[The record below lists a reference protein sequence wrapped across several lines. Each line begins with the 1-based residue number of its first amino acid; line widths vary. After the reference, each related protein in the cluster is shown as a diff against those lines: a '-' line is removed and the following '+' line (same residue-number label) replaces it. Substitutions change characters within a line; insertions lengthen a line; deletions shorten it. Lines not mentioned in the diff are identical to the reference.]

1 MADTPL
7 MKQYKEMKSQYS
19 DMVLFFRLGDFYEMF
34 DEDAKEVSALL
45 NLTLTHR
52 GDSPMCGIPYHAA
65 KNYIKRLLDCGKKI
79 AICEQM
85 ELSENSKALARRE
98 VVRIVTPATVV
109 DEDFL
114 DDKSFNYII
123 CFFQYALAFCDVS
136 TGDFHIRALDS
147 KNKVQAVRSVLQQ
160 LSPREILVC
169 EDEYFLDFDFKAAI
183 DSYPAMVTKLAPWY
197 FSQKG
202 CYKILCEQA
211 KAGFLL
217 RPGFVRGDRLQR

>member
-7 MKQYKEMKSQYS
+7 MKQYREMKSQYA

-52 GDSPMCGIPYHAA
+52 GDSPMCGIPFHAA

-85 ELSENSKALARRE
+85 ELSENSKSLAKRE

-109 DEDFL
+109 RVEGNL
-114 DDKSFNYII
+114 L
-123 CFFQYALAFCDVS
+123 LAE
-136 TGDFHIRALDS
+136 L
-147 KNKVQAVRSVLQQ
+147 
-160 LSPREILVC
+160 
-169 EDEYFLDFDFKAAI
+169 DEYYERGVLFTRDR
-183 DSYPAMVTKLAPWY
+183 PAV
-197 FSQKG
+197 
-202 CYKILCEQA
+202 
-211 KAGFLL
+211 
-217 RPGFVRGDRLQR
+217 GDRLDVRIVAVNPTAGRLTLEPA